1 MKTIPITTITFD
13 QRFNAAKMKKLRGA
27 IIENVMENKSVF
39 DAAEI
44 PTAVFHNHKEIALGA
59 DNDSLPKGAGRNYHY
74 PYIQYQQ
81 RHGRAGIMGIGIG
94 AEAVQ
99 LWSSIAADHLT
110 VAGRHFSLEV
120 YQHHHEQWTPAVT
133 EEINVYRLNKWMPFN
148 TENLNLWKNTPRL
161 TDKAK
166 ILDKLLWG
174 HHFHLA
180 QGLGFEIDK
189 EHFELYVNTIDH
201 QCWSDCYG
209 VKKLSLDITFST
221 NLNIPGEIGLG
232 QGTTI
237 GYGKVQNISN
247 KQSKAKRKVSFRNAT
262 NIISK

>member
-1 MKTIPITTITFD
+1 MKTIPVTTITFD
-13 QRFNAAKMKKLRGA
+13 QQFDPAKMKNLRGA
-27 IIENVMENKSVF
+27 IIEDVMQHKSVF

-44 PTAVFHNHKEIALGA
+44 PTTIFHNHKEITLGV
-59 DNDSLPKGAGRNYHY
+59 DKDSLPKGAGRHYHY

-81 RHGRAGIMGIGIG
+81 RHGRAGIMGIGPG
-94 AEAVQ
+94 AQAVQ
-99 LWSSIAADHLT
+99 LWSSITGDHLT
-110 VAGRHFSLEV
+110 VDRRHFTLEV
-120 YQHHHEQWTPAVT
+120 YQHHHEQWTPQIT
-133 EEINVYRLNKWMPFN
+133 EEVNTYRLNKWMPFN

-180 QGLGFEIDK
+180 EGLEFEIEK
-189 EHFELYVNTIDH
+189 ENFQLYVNTIDH
-201 QCWSDCYG
+201 QSWRDCYG

-221 NLNIPGEIGLG
+221 NLNLPGEIGLG

-247 KQSKAKRKVSFRNAT
+247 KPKAPKRTYSFRKAT
-262 NIISK
+262 R